1 MKQNKLFILTVLIV
15 AGVLNAAAQ
24 SAPYTREKEWAN
36 EINAFAEIDAKQT
49 PPEKAILFTGSSSM
63 RLWKT
68 LREDFPNLKVINRGF
83 GGSHF
88 EDLNFFAPK
97 IVLPY
102 KPAKIVVYSGEND
115 IEAGQSA
122 ENVLGDFKEFVA
134 WRDKNLPGTPIIYV
148 SLKPSILRWAKWPEM
163 RKANNLIREEAKKHR
178 RVTFADLASK
188 MLGADGKP
196 LPDIFVGDNLHMN
209 AKGYAIWREN
219 LGPRLK

>member
-1 MKQNKLFILTVLIV
+1 MQNKLVTLAVLIV
-15 AGVLNAAAQ
+15 SGIISTLGQ

-49 PPEKAILFTGSSSM
+49 PPEKAVLFTGSSSM

-68 LREDFPNLKVINRGF
+68 LREDFPDLKVINRGF

-88 EDLNFFAPK
+88 EDLNFFAPR

-102 KPAKIVVYSGEND
+102 KPSKIVVYSGEND

-148 SLKPSILRWAKWPEM
+148 SLKPSILRWGKWPEM
-163 RKANNLIREEAKKHR
+163 SKANNLIREEAKKHK

-188 MLGADGKP
+188 MLGTDGKP
-196 LPDIFVGDNLHMN
+196 LPDIFLADNLHMN
-209 AKGYAIWREN
+209 ARGYAIWREN
-219 LGPRLK
+219 LGPLLK